1 MKRSWNRLLAA
12 AVLSIGVLGAAA
24 PAVAQTDDAFG
35 KDRRYQLAAV
45 ENVQQQ
51 VESWLEASVSDES
64 QRQRIRELWKDVPD
78 DMTGPDL
85 VERMCRSFGVADP
98 RIAELVE
105 LCSQQ
110 RESFTLPDTAFL
122 AGEELPPLV
131 RHHVRLHYGRWLCQE
146 RLYDNAA
153 DMLEGLKPNDVID
166 PATLLFYQGVA
177 YHRLLN
183 KERGLEAIGQLLD
196 EVSGSPKRYVSL
208 AGMMQDDLRAL
219 KEDSLDHISRRM
231 EDVER
236 RLDLAQAGKK
246 VRDIEDSIIESLDK
260 MIEELEQQQQQQQ
273 QQQQSSGGG
282 QQRSTQPAQDSRIL
296 GGQGPGQVDPKDVAQ
311 GGAWGQLP
319 PKKRQEALQ
328 QIGKE
333 FPSHYREVVEQYFRK
348 LAAESQTPR

>member
-12 AVLSIGVLGAAA
+12 TLLGGWILAAA
-24 PAVAQTDDAFG
+24 QPSAAQMDEAFG

-45 ENVQQQ
+45 EDVRKQ
-51 VESWLEASVSDES
+51 VEDWLEASVTDES
-64 QRQRIRELWKDVPD
+64 QREKILAQWNDVPD
-78 DMTGPDL
+78 EIAGPDL
-85 VERMCRSFGVADP
+85 IERLCRSFGTIDP

-110 RESFTLPDTAFL
+110 RESFTLPDTAWL
-122 AGEELPPLV
+122 QGEELPSLV
-131 RHHVRLHYGRWLCQE
+131 RDHVRLHYGRWLCQE

-153 DMLEGLKPNDVID
+153 EMLEGIKPGEVVD

-183 KERGLEAIGQLLD
+183 KERGLQAIGQLLD
-196 EVSGSPKRYVSL
+196 ETTGSPKRYVSL
-208 AGMMQDDLRAL
+208 AGLMQDDLRAL

-246 VRDIEDSIIESLDK
+246 VRDIEDSIVESLDK
-260 MIEELEQQQQQQQ
+260 MIEEIEKQQQQQ

-282 QQRSTQPAQDSRIL
+282 TQPSSQPAPDSRIL

-348 LAAESQTPR
+348 LAAESDTPR